1 MKINSVQ
8 REITLKQG
16 GSRLLSEANN
26 FREKSDMSLCKK
38 NRGYNADYC
47 GSFTGKSEAATNVI
61 KKSFGDKILTSNWFN
76 KFLEIAE
83 EHNIST
89 NALIALILAGVF
101 RPFAIMTLPGKK
113 DMEDKIYAAGHAL
126 SSAIVG
132 FVFSVLATSP
142 LDGALSK
149 SINASERLVFAE
161 KRNPGET
168 EESLKK
174 MASKTFVSMF
184 EEIKALDEQI
194 KTLGSKQDKEALK
207 ALTTKRE
214 AMKTLAK
221 NMPDWLLA
229 VPRACLT
236 IAIIPPIL
244 KYVFGLEKKK
254 KSGDKKQQ
262 EMNTPQQQFN
272 FIDKPIFQSIK
283 GGVK

>member
-16 GSRLLSEANN
+16 GSGLLSESNN
-26 FREKSDMSLCKK
+26 FREKNGMSMCKK
-38 NRGYNADYC
+38 DRGYNAGYC
-47 GSFTGKSEAATNVI
+47 GSFTGKSEAATNAI

-76 KFLEIAE
+76 KFLEITE

-113 DMEDKIYAAGHAL
+113 DLEDKIYAAGHAV

-149 SINASERLVFAE
+149 SIKASEKLVYAN
-161 KRNPGET
+161 KREAGET
-168 EESLKK
+168 EEGLKK
-174 MASKTFVSMF
+174 MASKTFTKMF
-184 EEIKALDEQI
+184 EEIKELE
-194 KTLGSKQDKEALK
+194 SKALK
-207 ALTTKRE
+207 ADKDQAKLLKAKSE

-254 KSGDKKQQ
+254 KSGDNKQQ
-262 EMNTPQQQFN
+262 EMNTTQQQMN
-272 FIDKPIFQSIK
+272 FIDKPVFQTIK